1 MADLRIG
8 ESGCQ
13 FSVLRLWRPGP
24 QLHEALSREF
34 GLPWPSQPNA
44 AASHGATVL
53 WLAPGEW
60 GIAGLSVAEA
70 AARAARACNP
80 ALHDVA
86 DVSDGRVQFDVSGG
100 LARDLLSKG
109 CSLDLH
115 PRAFGP
121 GACAQSLLAQV
132 PVLITAVSAASA
144 PAAYRLWAD
153 ASLAH
158 YLRTWFVDAAL
169 EFSAR

>member
-1 MADLRIG
+1 VADLHIG
-8 ESGCQ
+8 ESDCQ
-13 FSVLRLWRPGP
+13 FSVLRIWRPGP
-24 QLHEALSREF
+24 ELHEALSREF
-34 GLPWPSQPNA
+34 GLPWPSQPNTV
-44 AASHGATVL
+44 ASHGATVL

-60 GIAGLSVAEA
+60 AIAGLSVAEA
-70 AARAARACNP
+70 AARAARACGP

-86 DVSDGRVQFDVSGG
+86 DVSDGRVQFDVSGA

-132 PVLITAVSAASA
+132 PVLITVVSAASA
-144 PAAYRLWAD
+144 PTTYRLWAD

-158 YLRTWFVDAAL
+158 YLRAWFVDAAL

>member
-1 MADLRIG
+1 MAELHIG
-8 ESGCQ
+8 ESDCQ
-13 FSVLRLWRPGP
+13 FSVLRIWRAGP
-24 QLHEALSREF
+24 ELHQALSREF
-34 GLPWPSQPNA
+34 GLPWPSQPNTA
-44 AASHGATVL
+44 VSHGATVL

-60 GIAGLSVAEA
+60 GIAGLPGA
-70 AARAARACNP
+70 AAAASAARACGP

-86 DVSDGRVQFDVSGG
+86 DVSDGRVQFDVSGTF
-100 LARDLLSKG
+100 ARTLLSKG

-132 PVLITAVSAASA
+132 PVLITAVTAAGTS
-144 PAAYRLWAD
+144 AAYRLWAD
-153 ASLAH
+153 ASFAR
-158 YLRTWFVDAAL
+158 YLRAWFSDAAL